1 MTDNVRPI
9 IDWSRLPKDEIALVW
24 HVGRIHMKLTV
35 PCKTDEDRNKIII
48 LIKGLELKNTEH
60 TEDHK
65 LFIESII
72 PEMKK
77 QEHGDWQDEW
87 EDETWLAMPVNRIG
101 LLLDHPICMFYME
114 LIWIK
119 IHLNDTQVLSIK
131 PSIIHNQ

>member
-87 EDETWLAMPVNRIG
+87 EDETWLAYACKQNWFTVGPPNMHVLHG
-101 LLLDHPICMFYME
+101 VDLDKDSSERYSS
-114 LIWIK
+114 LIHK
-119 IHLNDTQVLSIK
+119 TQYY
-131 PSIIHNQ
+131 P